1 MFPTKAGHYA
11 KCFHVSQLQDRV
23 DLGILRVD
31 KIFKSYFKSKHLGF
45 SEASSPIMG
54 FQGFF
59 ARLAQKISKTIPMS
73 DTLGIKEIEET
84 KFPKYILFIHSS
96 LSHQRVAGVCAL

>member
-1 MFPTKAGHYA
+1 
-11 KCFHVSQLQDRV
+11 
-23 DLGILRVD
+23 
-31 KIFKSYFKSKHLGF
+31 
-45 SEASSPIMG
+45 MG

-96 LSHQRVAGVCAL
+96 LSHQRVAGVCALWLAGTPHKEGIVVVRWGEHRFCLHCFVEGQL